1 MKKSY
6 TRISMAA
13 LAVLAASVSV
23 TGCGSSKSSAD
34 KDNELYVYNWGEYI
48 DESVISQFEEETGIK
63 VIYDMFETNE
73 EMYPIIEAGAISY
86 DAVCPSGRVKLR
98 QYPKHQ
104 GDRPVIPADGQHRFR
119 SGKQICRSLHL
130 G

>member
-34 KDNELYVYNWGEYI
+34 KDNELYVYNCGE
-48 DESVISQFEEETGIK
+48 
-63 VIYDMFETNE
+63 
-73 EMYPIIEAGAISY
+73 
-86 DAVCPSGRVKLR
+86 
-98 QYPKHQ
+98 
-104 GDRPVIPADGQHRFR
+104 
-119 SGKQICRSLHL
+119 
-130 G
+130 

>member
-48 DESVISQFEEETGIK
+48 DESVFPSLRKKPVLRSSTICSRPMRRCTRSSRLALFPT
-63 VIYDMFETNE
+63 MLSAL
-73 EMYPIIEAGAISY
+73 PIT
-86 DAVCPSGRVKLR
+86 
-98 QYPKHQ
+98 
-104 GDRPVIPADGQHRFR
+104 
-119 SGKQICRSLHL
+119 
-130 G
+130 